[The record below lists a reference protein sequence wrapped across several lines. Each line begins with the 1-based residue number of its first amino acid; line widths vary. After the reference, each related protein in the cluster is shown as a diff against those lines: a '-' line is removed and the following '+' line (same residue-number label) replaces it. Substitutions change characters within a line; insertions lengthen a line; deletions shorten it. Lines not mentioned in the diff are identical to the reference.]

1 MPFEAIITPSQGSN
15 CDRFTIT
22 DTSTYTVEAN
32 STFTSRRLTLQKS
45 VGSYVT
51 VGTTIYNNYV
61 WPFSAGDSIE
71 ITGLTWDLAITSVM
85 TLVSSAPQVGG
96 IYADTQVFS
105 LTCFTNSA
113 YFTNTSLMSTNQSL
127 EKNPKFV
134 RDVIRL
140 FIEQSAAV
148 KAAAEGNMSSAQ
160 ASLDRAEYITN
171 DLKTGY

>member
-15 CDRFTIT
+15 CARFTIT
-22 DTSTYTVEAN
+22 DSSTYTVEAKE
-32 STFTSRRLTLQKS
+32 TFTSRKLTLQKS
-45 VGSYVT
+45 DGSYLTIGAT
-51 VGTTIYNNYV
+51 VYNEYV
-61 WPFSAGDSIE
+61 WPFDAGDSIE
-71 ITGLTWDLAITSVM
+71 ITGLTWDLAITAVM
-85 TLVSSAPQVGG
+85 TLVSSAPQTGS
-96 IYADTQVFS
+96 IYADTQIFS

-113 YFTNTSLMSTNQSL
+113 YFTNTSLMATNQSL
-127 EKNPKFV
+127 ERNPKFV

>member
-15 CDRFTIT
+15 CARFTIT
-22 DTSTYTVEAN
+22 DSSTYTVEAKG
-32 STFTSRRLTLQKS
+32 TFTSRKLTLQKS
-45 VGSYVT
+45 DGSYVEAGGT
-51 VGTTIYNNYV
+51 VYNEYV
-61 WPFSAGDSIE
+61 WPFAAGDAIE
-71 ITGLTWDLAITSVM
+71 IVGLTWDLAITAVM
-85 TLVSSAPQVGG
+85 TLVSSAPQVGSL
-96 IYADTQVFS
+96 YSDTQIFS

-113 YFTNTSLMSTNQSL
+113 YFTNTSLMANNQSL

>member
-15 CDRFTIT
+15 CARFTIT
-22 DTSTYTVEAN
+22 DGSTYTVEAKG
-32 STFTSRRLTLQKS
+32 TFTSRKLTLQKS
-45 VGSYVT
+45 DGSYVT
-51 VGTTIYNNYV
+51 VGGVTYNEYV
-61 WPFSAGDSIE
+61 WPFADGDAIE
-71 ITGLTWDLAITSVM
+71 IAGLTWDLAITAVM
-85 TLVSSAPQVGG
+85 TLVSSAPQVGS
-96 IYADTQVFS
+96 IYSDTQIFS

>member
-15 CDRFTIT
+15 CSRFTIT
-22 DTSTYTVEAN
+22 DGSTYTVEAKG
-32 STFTSRRLTLQKS
+32 TFTSRKLTLQKS
-45 VGSYVT
+45 DGSYLTIGAT
-51 VGTTIYNNYV
+51 VYNEYV
-61 WPFSAGDSIE
+61 WPYAAGDSIE
-71 ITGLTWDLAITSVM
+71 ITGLTWDLAITAVM
-85 TLVSSAPQVGG
+85 TLVSSAPQTGS
-96 IYADTQVFS
+96 IYADTQIFS

>member
-15 CDRFTIT
+15 CSRFTIT
-22 DTSTYTVEAN
+22 DSSTYTVEAKG
-32 STFTSRRLTLQKS
+32 TFTSRKLTLQKS
-45 VGSYVT
+45 DGSYVT
-51 VGTTIYNNYV
+51 VGGTIYNEYIWPYV
-61 WPFSAGDSIE
+61 AGDSIE
-71 ITGLTWDLAITSVM
+71 ITGLTWDLAITAVVN
-85 TLVSSAPQVGG
+85 LVSSAPQVGSV
-96 IYADTQVFS
+96 YADTQIFS

-113 YFTNTSLMSTNQSL
+113 YFTNTSLMATNQSL

-134 RDVIRL
+134 RDVMRL

>member
-15 CDRFTIT
+15 CARFTIT
-22 DTSTYTVEAN
+22 DGSTYTVEAKN
-32 STFTSRRLTLQKS
+32 TFSSRKLTLQKS
-45 VGSYVT
+45 DGSYVT
-51 VGTTIYNNYV
+51 VGTTVYNEYV
-61 WPFSAGDSIE
+61 WPYAAGDAIE
-71 ITGLTWDLAITSVM
+71 ITGLTWDLAITAVM
-85 TLVSSAPQVGG
+85 TLVSSAPQTGSV
-96 IYADTQVFS
+96 YADTQIFS

>member
-15 CDRFTIT
+15 CARFTIT
-22 DTSTYTVEAN
+22 DTSTYNIEAKN
-32 STFTSRRLTLQKS
+32 TFTTRKLSFQKAD
-45 VGSYVT
+45 GSYLTIGNT
-51 VGTTIYNNYV
+51 VYNEYV
-61 WPFSAGDSIE
+61 WPFAAGDAIE
-71 ITGLTWDLAITSVM
+71 ITGLTWDLAITAVM
-85 TLVSSAPQVGG
+85 TLVSSAPQTGSV
-96 IYADTQVFS
+96 YADTQIFS

-113 YFTNTSLMSTNQSL
+113 YFTNTSLMATNQSL